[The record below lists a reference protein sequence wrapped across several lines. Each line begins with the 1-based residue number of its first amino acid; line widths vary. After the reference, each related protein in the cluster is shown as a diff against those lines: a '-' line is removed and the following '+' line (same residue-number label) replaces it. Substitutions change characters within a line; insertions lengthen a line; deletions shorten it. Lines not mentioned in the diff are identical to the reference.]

1 MLSAS
6 LPDLPRARAL
16 LNCLGRINDEKLSFA
31 QRAQGRKAD
40 VSQKHLILK
49 RSRCLSGLAAGNGEL
64 GRKAQS
70 QAMQNK
76 PEGDAVARTR
86 SESPASE
93 MVMTPTR
100 KRRPAAV
107 PRVTL
112 VPS

>member
-1 MLSAS
+1 MTRSYLS
-6 LPDLPRARAL
+6 LR
-16 LNCLGRINDEKLSFA
+16 
-31 QRAQGRKAD
+31 QAQGRKAD

-70 QAMQNK
+70 QAMQNE
-76 PEGDAVARTR
+76 PEGDAIALTR